1 MPQHEKNHVRKS
13 IKKYGDVRAKDPSL
27 RGDHAASSS
36 PTSTYDGYWVRRR
49 GMKRIFL
56 DHASTTKV
64 DTEVMNTMLPYFL
77 KFYGNPSS
85 IHAFG
90 REAREAVDDAR
101 TRVGDILG
109 AHDDEIIFTAGGTES
124 DNLAIKGIAYL
135 NKDKRTTKGPHIIT
149 STIEHPGVLET
160 CRHLETQGFQV
171 KYIPVDHQGIVNL
184 EVLRKSISKNTFLL
198 SFMFANNEIGTL
210 QPIEEIGKIAH
221 EHDIIFHSDAVQAVA
236 KVPLDVKK
244 HHIDLLAVSAHKIYG
259 PKGIGALYIRNGV
272 KVQPI
277 IHGGGHEKGIRSSTL
292 NVPGIVGLG
301 KACELAK
308 KRMSKDIN
316 AMKTLRD
323 HLIKNTLVI
332 EESYLNGHPEKRLAN
347 NAHFRFTGI
356 EGESLLLGL
365 DEQGIAVSTGSAC
378 SSQKLQASHVLQ
390 AIGLDPVQAHGS
402 IRISLGR
409 ENTREEITY
418 VSEVL
423 PQIVEKLRRMSPLW
437 NR

>member
-1 MPQHEKNHVRKS
+1 
-13 IKKYGDVRAKDPSL
+13 
-27 RGDHAASSS
+27 
-36 PTSTYDGYWVRRR
+36 
-49 GMKRIFL
+49 MKRIFM
-56 DHASTTKV
+56 DNASTTKV
-64 DTEVMNTMLPYFL
+64 DPEVLSTMLPYFT
-77 KFYGNPSS
+77 KYYGNSSS

-90 REAREAVDDAR
+90 REARKAVDTAR
-101 TRVGDILG
+101 TNVAKIIG
-109 AHDDEIIFTAGGTES
+109 AKDDEIIFTAGGTES
-124 DNLAIKGIAYL
+124 DNLAIKGISYL

-171 KYIPVDHQGIVNL
+171 KYLPVDTDGLINL
-184 EVLRKSISKNTFLL
+184 LDLQKSISKNTFLITI
-198 SFMFANNEIGTL
+198 MFANNEIGTI

-221 EHDIIFHSDAVQAVA
+221 EHDIIFHTDAVQAVA
-236 KVPLDVKK
+236 KLPIEVKK
-244 HHIDLLAVSAHKIYG
+244 QHIDLLALSSHKIHG
-259 PKGIGALYIRNGV
+259 PKGTGALYIRNGI

-308 KRMSKDIN
+308 KRMTKDIPYI
-316 AMKTLRD
+316 KTLRD
-323 HLIKNTLVI
+323 LLIKNTLQI
-332 EESYLNGHPEKRLAN
+332 EESYLNGHPKKRLAN

-365 DEQGIAVSTGSAC
+365 DEQGIATSTGSAC
-378 SSQKLQASHVLQ
+378 SSQKLQASHVLL

-402 IRISLGR
+402 LRLSLGR
-409 ENTREEITY
+409 ENTKEEVHY
-418 VSEVL
+418 VSKII
-423 PQIVEKLRRMSPLW
+423 PQVVEKLRMMSPLW